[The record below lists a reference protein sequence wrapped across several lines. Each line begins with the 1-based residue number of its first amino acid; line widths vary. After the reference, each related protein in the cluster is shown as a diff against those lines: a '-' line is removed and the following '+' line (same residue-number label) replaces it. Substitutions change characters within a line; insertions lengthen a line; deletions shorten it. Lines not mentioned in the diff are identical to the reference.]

1 MEGLEHVLKV
11 KVLLD
16 YNSLQLII
24 VSNGYTKVV
33 ANRAKICYL
42 KFAAELLFK
51 GDNGGFTINNFDIIY
66 INWYNKAVYKNKR
79 RVLSY
84 KNTIVS
90 LKLLKAKAYEEV
102 VNNFILY
109 IR

>member
-24 VSNGYTKVV
+24 VSNGYAKVV
-33 ANRAKICYL
+33 ANRAKIYYL

-51 GDNGGFTINNFDIIY
+51 GVDGSFTVNNLNIIY
-66 INWYNKAVYKNKR
+66 IN
-79 RVLSY
+79 
-84 KNTIVS
+84 
-90 LKLLKAKAYEEV
+90 
-102 VNNFILY
+102 
-109 IR
+109 